1 MLNNNRTFVTYTG
14 ISRGDGMLWKP
25 ALFKGKKVWAQVN
38 EADELNLANGLV
50 KIRYSTKEGAT
61 IYRASANN
69 IQLSSEPSK
78 PLDKGANAP
87 KLDGAKPQLRK
98 KFGSSHTRTEEQKS
112 AAQKDVRKFLENLSS
127 ETIRCF
133 TDGSCVGNPGPCG
146 TGVYIQ
152 LPNKEI
158 KHHRYL
164 GQGTNNKAEL
174 SAVLD
179 AMKLLDAEDVDKAT
193 PVVVC
198 TDSQYVVGIL
208 TKNWKAKANKDII
221 FPLRAEVKKWTDIT
235 VRWVA
240 GHADIPENDEAD
252 RLANLAI
259 SENRES

>member
-1 MLNNNRTFVTYTG
+1 
-14 ISRGDGMLWKP
+14 MLWKP

-38 EADELNLANGLV
+38 EADDLAVANGLV
-50 KIRYSTKEGAT
+50 GIRYSTKEGAT
-61 IYRASANN
+61 IYRASAKN
-69 IQLSSEPSK
+69 IQLSSESSK
-78 PLDKGANAP
+78 ALDKGETAP
-87 KLDGAKPQLRK
+87 KMDDTKSQMRK
-98 KFGSSHTRTEEQKS
+98 KFGSSHTRTNEQKS
-112 AAQKDVRKFLENLSS
+112 AAQKDVRKFLEGLSV

-133 TDGSCVGNPGPCG
+133 TDGSCIGNPGPCG

-164 GQGTNNKAEL
+164 GEGTNNKAEL

-179 AMKLLDAEDVDKAT
+179 AMTLLDAEDIDHNT

-208 TKNWKAKANKDII
+208 TKNWKAKANKEII
-221 FPLRAEVKKWTDIT
+221 FPLRAEVKKWNDIT
-235 VRWVA
+235 IRWVA

-259 SENRES
+259 SEGRS

>member
-1 MLNNNRTFVTYTG
+1 
-14 ISRGDGMLWKP
+14 MLWKP

-38 EADELNLANGLV
+38 EVDELNQSNGLV
-50 KIRYSTKEGAT
+50 GIRYSTKEGST
-61 IYRASANN
+61 IYRASAKN

-87 KLDGAKPQLRK
+87 KLEGSKPKLRK
-98 KFGSSHTRTEEQKS
+98 KFGSSHTRTNEQKS
-112 AAQKDVRKFLENLSS
+112 AAQKDVRKFLEGLSA
-127 ETIRCF
+127 ETVRCF

-152 LPNKEI
+152 LSDKEI
-158 KHHRYL
+158 KHYRYL
-164 GQGTNNKAEL
+164 GEGTNNKAEL

-179 AMKLLDAEDVDKAT
+179 AMELLESEDIDYNT

-208 TKNWKAKANKDII
+208 TKNWNAKANRDII
-221 FPLRAEVKKWTDIT
+221 LPLRAAVKKWNDIT

-259 SENRES
+259 EEGQA